1 MFAFMKIGIGLPN
14 PVPHFPGTLIPTW
27 AAAAEQ
33 RGFTTLATIDRVAFP
48 NHDSLISLAAAAAV
62 TERIELLTN
71 ILLLPTRDPV
81 LIAKEAASVA
91 SISAGRL
98 TLGIGVG
105 AREDDYTATGT
116 SFAGRGKRTDQ
127 MLDTMLAAWR
137 GEPVA
142 GSPEPVAPDVPGGT
156 VPLLIGGGGDAGV
169 RRTVQ
174 YGVGWTVGGAPPDQI
189 APLAARVRE
198 AWTEAGR
205 EGDPRILALA
215 YFSIGD
221 DVENASY
228 GYLRHYY
235 GFAGDY
241 AEMIAGGA
249 LRGADTIRGALQAYE
264 DAGVDELI
272 LDPTVADLSQV
283 ERLADA
289 VL

>member
-1 MFAFMKIGIGLPN
+1 MKIGIGLPN

-81 LIAKEAASVA
+81 LIAKEAGSVA

-105 AREDDYTATGT
+105 GREDDYTATGT
-116 SFAGRGKRTDQ
+116 SFSGRGKRTDQ
-127 MLDTMLAAWR
+127 MLDIMLAAWR

-169 RRTVQ
+169 R
-174 YGVGWTVGGAPPDQI
+174 PPDQI

-198 AWTEAGR
+198 AWTQGGR
-205 EGDPRILALA
+205 EGVPRILALA

-221 DVENASY
+221 DVEAASY
-228 GYLRHYY
+228 AYLRHYY
-235 GFAGDY
+235 GFLGEY
-241 AEMIAGGA
+241 VEMIAGGA
-249 LRGADTIRGALQAYE
+249 LRGADAIKGSLNAYE